1 MINLQLAE
9 KPVAN
14 PEAIDFVDV
23 FSTIQGE
30 GPFAGEPA
38 IFVRL
43 AGCNLA
49 CPACDTDY
57 TSKRRSLPPAEL
69 VTLIC
74 EYREQTCIGAN
85 LIVITGGEP
94 FRQSCGKLTR
104 FLIDEG
110 FRIQFET
117 NGTIYDP
124 SMADYWQY
132 VTVICSPKTP
142 SINEKLAPHIS
153 HYKYVL
159 QSGRIDERDG
169 LPTETMSAYD
179 PERGHLCGHRPA
191 RPHKGHR
198 GKIYVQPLDEGCS
211 YGLSPTLTRDEISR
225 RNAVNTTAC
234 VIVAQRFGYTVSVQ
248 LHKIIGL
255 P

>member
-9 KPVAN
+9 KITDDAKSL
-14 PEAIDFVDV
+14 DFVDI

-49 CPACDTDY
+49 CPACDTNY
-57 TSKRRSLPPAEL
+57 TLNRRQQTPGEIVA
-69 VTLIC
+69 LILR
-74 EYREQTCIGAN
+74 YREETCPGAN

-94 FRQSCGKLTR
+94 FRQRCGILTR
-104 FLIDEG
+104 FLLDEG

-117 NGTIYDP
+117 NGTLYDP
-124 SMADYWQY
+124 SMVDYWDY

-142 SINEKLAPHIS
+142 SLNEKLTRHIS

-159 QSGRIDERDG
+159 QSGKIDPKDG
-169 LPTETMSAYD
+169 LPTETMSAFD
-179 PERGHLCGHRPA
+179 PISRQEVLGHKPC
-191 RPHKGHR
+191 RPHRGFK
-198 GKIYVQPLDEGCS
+198 GKIYIQPLDEGIDQEVENS
-211 YGLSPTLTRDEISR
+211 K
-225 RNAVNTTAC
+225 NTTAC
-234 VIVAQRFGYTVSVQ
+234 IVSAQRHGYTISIQ
-248 LHKIIGL
+248 MHKVIGL